1 MNDSQELSFRELR
14 EKRGQSAPILDEP
27 ESFADE
33 PSDPTG
39 FQQEEP
45 HFDPGE
51 WKKQQAP
58 WEEEA
63 APRRRALP
71 SPQPLPDST
80 PPPTRVPFDP
90 IRLLDV
96 LKEKW
101 KLWMGAALVLGT
113 IGFLFGYSRVTAA
126 VSAQIMRREVPNLFN
141 TAGSGDLSKPQQ
153 FSEQTLF
160 TMIKAPEVLRRVSQ
174 KASPPISGGKLSY
187 ILLPQSDQGSELV
200 TLTIRAKM
208 KAQDMVELLNLYTQE
223 LVQYSKDVQAQDAR
237 DLQAFLGKQLEAVNL
252 DLERVNNEMNQFA
265 PEEKFVNPDKQTEA
279 FLVQINDLD
288 LKYESTKIDLET
300 IDFKIEGLRK
310 ELLLRNPLADKLRAA
325 KDRLATI
332 LVKYTDEHP
341 DVLAQK
347 AEIASLEKQ
356 LQNYTADPNAK
367 ITGSTAADTIY
378 LNIVQ
383 LQTQKQGLARQ
394 LENYQ
399 SLKEKIKNR
408 LTGLSE
414 KSLHYAMVKSHYQ
427 NLENMA
433 ASLSAKKREAQSFEQ
448 NSLGYFKVFTPASIE
463 RVARQSPWLKSSVFA
478 LAAAVLGIF
487 LVGGFVVVK
496 EILDDRLRTAADVER
511 VTGLP
516 LLGTLGDLDKMSTAE
531 QTQWAFRTWTIIKG
545 KLSASQ
551 NEGLICGFISA
562 HHGEGR
568 STWIR
573 LLTQTANMRGL
584 RVLTVATRPTQD
596 PAVHPHEPAGREVHP
611 MPAPVSGTEF
621 VSSEPKSEGSEIKG
635 ASMQTNLSPSVLS
648 SPGEVTQQLTE
659 PNSLPMVHIPLPG
672 WVWNLERRTQWQQ
685 AMEAWGKIDNLV
697 LLAELPP
704 ASEPESVLLAE
715 KLPQLIWL
723 SDSGKTTA
731 KETRMHLE
739 TLRHANCR
747 LVGAVLN
754 HEPVSFFRNQISRWF
769 GAIALLAALNFTS
782 ASAAENDA
790 VTTGAAAPNLAFS
803 VTASTPRAAWQQH
816 LTLGPGDVL
825 NLGFYGETNL
835 NKTDVVIGPDGRI
848 SYLQAR
854 DIMAAGL
861 TIDELRKQLDDGL
874 AKFYRAPRTLVT
886 PVAFHSKK
894 YIVMGKVVKKGVYSL
909 DRPITV
915 VEALARAQGLE
926 TGVLDRNTIDMA
938 DLQRAF
944 LVRQGKRVPINFEK
958 LFHEGDLSQNLQ
970 IEPDDY
976 LYFPSTALK
985 EIYVVGAVRTPG
997 VVTYTDD
1004 ASVAASIAQRGGF
1017 SDRAWKSRVV
1027 VVRGSLNHPETFVV
1041 DMLAIQDA
1049 RSPDFKLQPKDII
1062 YVANRP
1068 FIKAEELLDVAA
1080 TAFVQSAVTAWTG
1093 LNVGPLIKSPIIP
1106 SIEPQ

>member
-1 MNDSQELSFRELR
+1 MNESQELSFSELR
-14 EKRGQSAPILDEP
+14 RKRGKSAPPLDETD
-27 ESFADE
+27 SIGNDAGD
-33 PSDPTG
+33 STN
-39 FQQEEP
+39 FQREEP

-51 WKKQQAP
+51 WKQQQAP
-58 WEEEA
+58 WEEES

-71 SPQPLPDST
+71 SSHPIPET
-80 PPPTRVPFDP
+80 APPPTKVPFDP

-101 KLWMGAALVLGT
+101 KLWLGAALVLGT
-113 IGFLFGYSRVTAA
+113 IGFLYGYSRMTAS

-141 TAGSGDLSKPQQ
+141 TAGSGDLTKPQQ

-174 KASPPISGGKLSY
+174 KAAPPITPGKLSY
-187 ILLPQSDQGSELV
+187 ILIPQSEQGSELV
-200 TLTIRAKM
+200 TLTLRAKM
-208 KAQDMVELLNLYTQE
+208 KPQEMVDLLNLYSQE
-223 LVQYSKDVQAQDAR
+223 LVQYSKDVQSQDAR
-237 DLQAFLGKQLEAVNL
+237 DLQAFLGKQLDAVNL
-252 DLERVNNEMNQFA
+252 DLERVNTEMNKFS

-279 FLVQINDLD
+279 FLVQLNDLD
-288 LKYESTKIDLET
+288 LKYETAKINLET
-300 IDFKIEGLRK
+300 IDFNIDALRK
-310 ELLLRNPLADKLRAA
+310 ELVLRNPLADKLRAA
-325 KDRLATI
+325 QDRLAAV
-332 LVKYTDEHP
+332 LVKYTDQHP

-356 LQNYTADPNAK
+356 LAAFTADANAK
-367 ITGSTAADTIY
+367 ITGSTAADTLY

-383 LQTQKQGLARQ
+383 LQTQKKGRARE

-399 SLKEKIKNR
+399 SLKEKIQGK

-448 NSLGYFKVFTPASIE
+448 NSLGYFKVFTPASSD
-463 RVARQSPWLKSSVFA
+463 RVARQSPWLKSSIFA
-478 LAAAVLGIF
+478 LAAAF
-487 LVGGFVVVK
+487 LAFLAVGGFVVVK

-511 VTGLP
+511 VTSLP
-516 LLGTLGDLDKMSTAE
+516 VLGTLGDLDKMSPTE

-551 NEGLICGFISA
+551 NEGLVCGFISA

-573 LLTQTANMRGL
+573 LLTKTANMRGL

-596 PAVHPHEPAGREVHP
+596 EAVHPHEAAGTDAPP
-611 MPAPVSGTEF
+611 MPAAPSTTEF
-621 VSSEPKSEGSEIKG
+621 VSSDPKSDGQETNEGF
-635 ASMQTNLSPSVLS
+635 MQTTLSPSVLA
-648 SPGEVTQQLTE
+648 SPGQVTQQLTE

-723 SDSGKTTA
+723 ADSGKATA

-769 GAIALLAALNFTS
+769 GAIALLAALNFT
-782 ASAAENDA
+782 AANAAEADTA
-790 VTTGAAAPNLAFS
+790 QPAPGAHNLAFS
-803 VTASTPRAAWQQH
+803 VTASTPRAPWQQH

-825 NLGFYGETNL
+825 NLGFFGETNL
-835 NKTDVVIGPDGRI
+835 NKADVVIGPDGRI

-874 AKFYRAPRTLVT
+874 AKFYRSPRTLVT
-886 PVAFHSKK
+886 PVAYRSKK

-938 DLQRAF
+938 DLQRSF
-944 LVRQGKRVPINFEK
+944 LVRQGKRIPINFEK

-1017 SDRAWKSRVV
+1017 GDRAWKSRVL
-1027 VVRGSLNHPETFVV
+1027 VVRGSLNHPESFVV

-1068 FIKAEELLDVAA
+1068 FIKAEELLDVVA

-1093 LNVGPLIKSPIIP
+1093 FNVGPLIRSPIIP

>member
-1 MNDSQELSFRELR
+1 MNEHELSFSELR
-14 EKRGQSAPILDEP
+14 GKRGQSTPPLDEP
-27 ESFADE
+27 APFGDDAE
-33 PSDPTG
+33 DPASS
-39 FQQEEP
+39 QREEP

-51 WKKQQAP
+51 WKQQQAP
-58 WEEEA
+58 WEEEP

-71 SPQPLPDST
+71 YSQAVPET
-80 PPPTRVPFDP
+80 PIPPKKVPFDP

-101 KLWMGAALVLGT
+101 KLWLGAALVLGM
-113 IGFLFGYSRVTAA
+113 IGFLYGYSRMTAS

-174 KASPPISGGKLSY
+174 KAAPPITPGKLSY
-187 ILLPQSDQGSELV
+187 ILIPQSEQGSELV
-200 TLTIRAKM
+200 TLTVRAKM
-208 KAQDMVELLNLYTQE
+208 KPQEMVDLLNLYSEE

-237 DLQAFLGKQLEAVNL
+237 DLQAFLGKQLDAVNL
-252 DLERVNNEMNQFA
+252 DLERVNAEMNQFS

-288 LKYESTKIDLET
+288 LKYETAKIDLET
-300 IDFKIEGLRK
+300 IDFNIDALRK
-310 ELLLRNPLADKLRAA
+310 ELVLRNPLADKLRAA
-325 KDRLATI
+325 QDSLAAL
-332 LVKYTDEHP
+332 LVIRTDLHP
-341 DVLAQK
+341 EVIAKK

-356 LQNYTADPNAK
+356 LAAYAADANAK
-367 ITGSTAADTIY
+367 ITGSAAADTIY

-383 LQTQKQGLARQ
+383 LQTKKQGLARQ
-394 LENYQ
+394 LENYK
-399 SLKEKIKNR
+399 SLKGKNSGQAHRPFRKKPPLRHGQKPLPESGKHGR
-408 LTGLSE
+408 LALR
-414 KSLHYAMVKSHYQ
+414 
-427 NLENMA
+427 
-433 ASLSAKKREAQSFEQ
+433 KKREAQSFEQ
-448 NSLGYFKVFTPASIE
+448 NSLGYFKVFTPASPD
-463 RVARQSPWLKSSVFA
+463 RVARQSPWLKSFVFA
-478 LAAAVLGIF
+478 FAAALLAF
-487 LVGGFVVVK
+487 LAVGGFVVVR

-516 LLGTLGDLDKMSTAE
+516 VLGTLGDLDKMSPAE
-531 QTQWAFRTWTIIKG
+531 QAQWAFRTWTIIKG

-551 NEGLICGFISA
+551 NDGLVCGFISA

-573 LLTQTANMRGL
+573 LLTKTANMRGL

-596 PAVHPHEPAGREVHP
+596 EAVHPHEAVSTDAPP
-611 MPAPVSGTEF
+611 MPSASSATELVSTR
-621 VSSEPKSEGSEIKG
+621 PKSNGQETNGG
-635 ASMQTNLSPSVLS
+635 FMQTTLSPSVLA
-648 SPGEVTQQLTE
+648 SPGQVTQQLTE

-685 AMEAWGKIDNLV
+685 AMEAWGKIENLV

-715 KLPQLIWL
+715 KLPQVIWL
-723 SDSGKTTA
+723 ADSGKATA
-731 KETRMHLE
+731 NETRLHLE

-769 GAIALLAALNFTS
+769 GALALLAALNFT
-782 ASAAENDA
+782 AANAAETDA
-790 VTTGAAAPNLAFS
+790 PQPAPGATNLAFS
-803 VTASTPRAAWQQH
+803 VTASTPRAPWQQH
-816 LTLGPGDVL
+816 LTLGPGDIL
-825 NLGFYGETNL
+825 NLGFFGETNL
-835 NKTDVVIGPDGRI
+835 NKTDVAIGPDGRI

-854 DIMAAGL
+854 DVMATGL
-861 TIDELRKQLDDGL
+861 TVDELRKQLDEGL
-874 AKFYRAPRTLVT
+874 AKFYRSPRTLVT
-886 PVAFHSKK
+886 PVAYRSKK

-915 VEALARAQGLE
+915 LEALARAQGLE

-938 DLQRAF
+938 DLQRSF
-944 LVRQGKRVPINFEK
+944 LVRQGKRIALNFEK

-1017 SDRAWKSRVV
+1017 SDRAWKSRVLV
-1027 VVRGSLNHPETFVV
+1027 ARGSLNHPETFVV

-1068 FIKAEELLDVAA
+1068 FIKAEELLDVVA

-1093 LNVGPLIKSPIIP
+1093 FNIGPLIRSPIIP